1 METLARALVS
11 YGLLPK
17 VGVGVEVGE
26 SGGGE
31 TLPYFSG
38 SSSSRCP
45 QKTAPPGS
53 LS

>member
-1 METLARALVS
+1 METLVRALVS